1 MNASGVV
8 TDGFESYEA
17 FTITDFGEWGLVD
30 NDGSLTYTI
39 SNSES
44 ASGDYEYPNAGYQMA
59 FQILN
64 PGLAGIKGNLWTPY
78 LGDQMAVCF
87 AAAERDN
94 DDWLISPEVKG
105 GSSVSFMAKTVVDA
119 YGLDRFYFCYSTED
133 EPDITTFQRLG
144 DVNVVPASE
153 WTRFEFTLPAD
164 AKYFAIN
171 CVSSNTYALLV
182 DEVSYESANADL
194 LEFRGYNVYLDGV
207 RINDQIVEDNE
218 FVDRNPQIEGEHIYN
233 VTAIF
238 DKGESCLSNDY
249 SFNLSGVNTLAA
261 DGMAVKAGR
270 NCIIVTNAG
279 GKEVT
284 ISAVNG
290 MVMFRQDVG
299 DYARISLDPGI
310 YMLRA
315 GDRIVK
321 IVVR

>member
-1 MNASGVV
+1 MRVRASEFKYGKVFGRGDAKELNERLESFVRSANEEV
-8 TDGFESYEA
+8 TRRVNEKLPIDVRVIRRKVYGLGDDDGENEA
-17 FTITDFGEWGLVD
+17 TVEFLEWIKEQVDEMRAAEGTVKHYRTLVD
-30 NDGSLTYTI
+30 
-39 SNSES
+39 
-44 ASGDYEYPNAGYQMA
+44 
-59 FQILN
+59 
-64 PGLAGIKGNLWTPY
+64 
-78 LGDQMAVCF
+78 
-87 AAAERDN
+87 
-94 DDWLISPEVKG
+94 
-105 GSSVSFMAKTVVDA
+105 
-119 YGLDRFYFCYSTED
+119 
-133 EPDITTFQRLG
+133 RLRQFG
-144 DVNVVPASE
+144 KMKE

-182 DEVSYESANADL
+182 DEVSYESVNADL

>member
-1 MNASGVV
+1 
-8 TDGFESYEA
+8 
-17 FTITDFGEWGLVD
+17 
-30 NDGSLTYTI
+30 
-39 SNSES
+39 
-44 ASGDYEYPNAGYQMA
+44 
-59 FQILN
+59 
-64 PGLAGIKGNLWTPY
+64 
-78 LGDQMAVCF
+78 MAVCF

-238 DKGESCLSNDY
+238 DKGEAGLSNDY

-290 MVMFRQDVG
+290 MVMFRQNIG

>member
-1 MNASGVV
+1 MVADNLEDELLARLRAAEILCDEIEGETLGLSRFV
-8 TDGFESYEA
+8 TDRTRE
-17 FTITDFGEWGLVD
+17 D
-30 NDGSLTYTI
+30 
-39 SNSES
+39 
-44 ASGDYEYPNAGYQMA
+44 
-59 FQILN
+59 
-64 PGLAGIKGNLWTPY
+64 
-78 LGDQMAVCF
+78 
-87 AAAERDN
+87 AALIA
-94 DDWLISPEVKG
+94 DDALE
-105 GSSVSFMAKTVVDA
+105 
-119 YGLDRFYFCYSTED
+119 
-133 EPDITTFQRLG
+133 
-144 DVNVVPASE
+144 PASE
-153 WTRFEFTLPAD
+153 DRVIR
-164 AKYFAIN
+164 K
-171 CVSSNTYALLV
+171 
-182 DEVSYESANADL
+182 NADL

-238 DKGESCLSNDY
+238 DKGEAGLSNDY

-290 MVMFRQDVG
+290 MVTFRQNIG